1 MKLLL
6 VRHGVAEDRD
16 EFAKSGAPDEQR
28 PLTRKGRKQMKRA
41 ARGLAELV
49 GEVHVLASSPLT
61 RAQQTAEVIAAA
73 FDDAP
78 ISLVDAL
85 RPEQPFEAF
94 MEWLRLTDDA
104 DVVVAVGHEPHLS
117 GLAGW
122 LLGSGAHPPF
132 EFKKGGA
139 ALIEFDH
146 ALQPGAARLR
156 WLLEPGQ
163 LRALET

>member
-6 VRHGVAEDRD
+6 IRHGVAEDRE
-16 EFAKSGAPDEQR
+16 EFAQTGAPDEQR
-28 PLTRKGRKQMKRA
+28 PLTQKGRKQMKRA
-41 ARGLAELV
+41 ARGLAALV
-49 GEVHVLASSPLT
+49 SEAHVLASSPLT
-61 RAQQTAEVIAAA
+61 RAQQTAEVVAGA

-78 ISLVDAL
+78 VSLVDAL
-85 RPEQPFEAF
+85 RPDQPFEAF

-122 LLGSGAHPPF
+122 LLTGGHQPLF

-139 ALIEFDH
+139 
-146 ALQPGAARLR
+146 G
-156 WLLEPGQ
+156 LLEFHQ
-163 LRALET
+163 

>member
-16 EFAKSGAPDEQR
+16 EFAKTGAPDEQR
-28 PLTRKGRKQMKRA
+28 PLTQKGRKRMKRA
-41 ARGLAELV
+41 ARGLASLV

-61 RAQQTAEVIAAA
+61 RAQQTAEVIASA

-78 ISLVDAL
+78 ISLVEAL

-104 DVVVAVGHEPHLS
+104 DVVLAVGHEPHLG

-122 LLGSGAHPPF
+122 LLGAGDHPPF